1 LIKENVSGRAETQV
15 TVTRAAID
23 ATTSSLSPPDV
34 TLPADGVSQQELV
47 LKVNDKEGQ
56 PVDIAENEISVE
68 SSRLRGSSNAILS
81 SFTRRAAGEYVMT
94 VTSGTMPEAFT
105 VTHIGP

>member
-1 LIKENVSGRAETQV
+1 
-15 TVTRAAID
+15 
-23 ATTSSLSPPDV
+23 
-34 TLPADGVSQQELV
+34 
-47 LKVNDKEGQ
+47 VNDKEGQ

-68 SSRLRGSSNAILS
+68 KASRLRGSSNAILS

-105 VTHIGP
+105 VTPSARNTKFASADVKLTADNATAMVNALDVVEDNAIADGKSQNRFG